1 MNKFSKESTTMV
13 EPALGTD
20 MQCGHLLK
28 RVGSLAGPLDG
39 SQSLMSELDHAVRV
53 EFVLLL
59 AFFITC

>member
-1 MNKFSKESTTMV
+1 MV